1 MKMKI
6 RCGLLAVLLLGSSVM
21 AYAGNGIKRSEWD
34 FRPEITTGN
43 FVYFFPVFCANLYLG
58 YKLSKSDLNDNP
70 DGSSLPWW
78 YPQVGWRSTFVSD
91 ARIGGENW
99 YDSKVN
105 LFDWTDP
112 GFSIGYSV
120 NYTSKQVPFGFRFK
134 VAYDHQ
140 NFKAKKDKK
149 VDDWTSFSKDMI
161 VPEAALK
168 ILFGKYRT
176 SEQMYILSLGA
187 RYDYAFNAKGLYD
200 GKDTVNNGF
209 SGIIGFEAASP
220 SAHIQMGL
228 NFSIPFYKYFNEDF
242 SPDGGIT
249 RPYRDSKVN
258 MLMIGEVYMRY
269 GF

>member
-1 MKMKI
+1 
-6 RCGLLAVLLLGSSVM
+6 M
-21 AYAGNGIKRSEWD
+21 AR
-34 FRPEITTGN
+34 
-43 FVYFFPVFCANLYLG
+43 
-58 YKLSKSDLNDNP
+58 
-70 DGSSLPWW
+70 
-78 YPQVGWRSTFVSD
+78 
-91 ARIGGENW
+91 
-99 YDSKVN
+99 
-105 LFDWTDP
+105 
-112 GFSIGYSV
+112 
-120 NYTSKQVPFGFRFK
+120 
-134 VAYDHQ
+134 